1 MSVYF
6 HWHHLLNADNV
17 IFMILHID
25 RPAEAGKA
33 AGERT
38 GPEAGVFQQAV
49 HQLQQLSGRS

>member
-1 MSVYF
+1 MSV
-6 HWHHLLNADNV
+6 WHKLLNADNV

-25 RPAEAGKA
+25 RPAEAGEA

-38 GPEAGVFQQAV
+38 GPEAGVFQQTV